1 MEPTKI
7 SARVTGKLRVL
18 DSKNAIVSPAIL
30 DQEAASLVPEV
41 FPYADRPKPGL
52 TGMAAAAVCS
62 LAIASVPVFST
73 SAGLSFIPQALA
85 ALGGGMALLSLLNR
99 IPSLHVAVLAYGV
112 LVVFWGITL
121 LSEPELWSDY
131 QTLLKVGLL
140 ALACHIVFRSST
152 QLLLLFAVYC
162 ATGAITL
169 LLNWQQLHTLSGA
182 MTGAYVLSE
191 RDRFAGTFENAN
203 AAGIY
208 GVMLILC
215 GFIVFF
221 NTRTRWRW
229 PLAVLGVLGGLT
241 ICFFSG
247 SRKAML
253 GLGLLVLAVP
263 WMASR
268 GHDDSVFTRSRR
280 RLRIAIIAGLSLI
293 VGGVLFSQLPFAERL
308 IAPFTEGVAAES
320 SSEVRYGML
329 VKAFELWTTH
339 PVFGC
344 GFEGFS
350 RLSEFGVYSH
360 TTFGEVLCNGGLFGI
375 GLLAF
380 FYILPPWQLV
390 RLLRSGISEEH
401 KRFPI
406 ALVAFCAMFTLLS
419 FFAVL
424 FDSREFVPMYA
435 AICGYLQENRF
446 Q

>member
-1 MEPTKI
+1 
-7 SARVTGKLRVL
+7 
-18 DSKNAIVSPAIL
+18 
-30 DQEAASLVPEV
+30 
-41 FPYADRPKPGL
+41 
-52 TGMAAAAVCS
+52 MAAASVCS

-73 SAGLSFIPQALA
+73 SPGLSFIPQALA
-85 ALGGGMALLSLLNR
+85 VLGAGLALLTLLNR
-99 IPSLHVAVLAYGV
+99 IPSIHVAVLAYGGLV
-112 LVVFWGITL
+112 LFWGITL
-121 LSEPELWSDY
+121 LSEPGLWSDY

-140 ALACHIVFRSST
+140 ALACHLVFRSST
-152 QLLLLFAVYC
+152 QLLLLFGIYC

-169 LLNWQQLHTLSGA
+169 LLNWQQLHTLSGS

-191 RDRFAGTFENAN
+191 KDRFAGTFDNAN

-208 GVMLILC
+208 GVMLMLSGCIL
-215 GFIVFF
+215 FF
-221 NTRTRWRW
+221 NSRAWWRW
-229 PLAVLGVLGGLT
+229 PLAGLGLVGGLT

-253 GLGLLVLAVP
+253 GLGLLVLVVP

-268 GHDDSVFTRSRR
+268 GQEAHTVGRSRR
-280 RLRIAIIAGLSLI
+280 RFRMAAIIALSLT

-308 IAPFTEGVAAES
+308 MAPFTEGVAAES
-320 SSEVRYGML
+320 SSEVRFGML
-329 VKAFELWTTH
+329 VKALELWSTH

-375 GLLAF
+375 GLLAV
-380 FYILPPWQLV
+380 FYILPPWQLL
-390 RLLRSGISEEH
+390 RLLRGSVSGEH
-401 KRFPI
+401 TGLPI
-406 ALVAFCAMFTLLS
+406 ALFAFCAMFTLLS

-446 Q
+446 G